1 MQAHMTRGQ
10 WALWIAGGAASLIVL
25 GILGLMKEMPDW
37 YPWVFAAATLFCLAA
52 TAVSFV
58 LRKTRSGPASK
69 EGWIEALTT
78 ARLGFL
84 ALIALAFFF
93 LYLFLFLRDE

>member
-1 MQAHMTRGQ
+1 
-10 WALWIAGGAASLIVL
+10 
-25 GILGLMKEMPDW
+25 
-37 YPWVFAAATLFCLAA
+37 
-52 TAVSFV
+52 VSFV